1 MFASLLRGA
10 SRETYRGVVLIYCQH
25 RVIMKSTFS
34 HWIYIGEIWQRWNNQ
49 ESTYYQ
55 FTLIYLFQG
64 PSFLQY
70 VKNRFSMFKPWVWV
84 SYLIHAPPWNKQF
97 APRNC
102 LVGRG
107 FISFWNA
114 ICCRCKLL
122 VFSWRLIAS
131 PKGDFIVDVQVTLWV
146 VREDSSTPET
156 KTWWATATKPFE
168 RHSIGPFWGSEKIV
182 AYEII
187 PNVAG

>member
-1 MFASLLRGA
+1 MYNNRIISIYSVRILIEKAVLYVRLLDVRLATPGCHTNFVFASLLRGA

-34 HWIYIGEIWQRWNNQ
+34 HWFYIGEIWQRWNNQ
-49 ESTYYQ
+49 ESSYYQ
-55 FTLIYLFQG
+55 LTLIYLFQG

-84 SYLIHAPPWNKQF
+84 SYLIHAPPWNKQNKSF

-114 ICCRCKLL
+114 I
-122 VFSWRLIAS
+122 FSGAS
-131 PKGDFIVDVQVTLWV
+131 C
-146 VREDSSTPET
+146 
-156 KTWWATATKPFE
+156 
-168 RHSIGPFWGSEKIV
+168 
-182 AYEII
+182 
-187 PNVAG
+187 